1 MRVLITTSGFAVER
15 STALATLR
23 DAGVEVVVN
32 PMGRRLTEAEARN
45 LMAEIDPVGLIAGLE
60 PITPSVLAAAASLRV
75 VSRCGAGVD
84 NVDLEAARARR
95 IQVRNTPEAP
105 GAAVAELTMGLMLA
119 VLRRICEGDREVRA
133 GRWPSVPGAHL
144 GARTVGL
151 IGFGR
156 IGRRVATLLAPFGCE
171 ILASDPAMDAD
182 AARDL
187 GVAVHSLGDL
197 NDRAD
202 VVSLHMPLTSDT
214 RHLVDAAFIG
224 RLPAGAA
231 VINTAR
237 GGLVDEPALLA
248 ALDAGHV
255 AGAALD
261 VFEEEPYR
269 GPLSGHPA
277 VVLSPH
283 AGSRARE
290 VRGAMEAEAAD
301 NLLQA
306 LRDVGVL

>member
-1 MRVLITTSGFAVER
+1 MLITTSGFAVER
-15 STALATLR
+15 NASLMSLR
-23 DAGVEVVVN
+23 EAGAEIVVN
-32 PMGRRLTEAEARN
+32 PMGRRLTEAEARD
-45 LMAEIDPVGLIAGLE
+45 LMAEMDPVGLIAGLE
-60 PITPSVLAAAASLRV
+60 PITPSVLAAAPSLKV

-84 NVDLEAARARR
+84 NVDLEAAAAQRV
-95 IQVRNTPEAP
+95 QVRNTPEAP
-105 GAAVAELTMGLMLA
+105 GAAVAELTVGLMLA

-171 ILASDPAMDAD
+171 ILASDPAMDVD
-182 AARDL
+182 AARNL
-187 GVAVHSLGDL
+187 GVTIMSMGDL
-197 NDRAD
+197 NGRAD
-202 VVSLHMPLTSDT
+202 VVSLHMPLTPDT
-214 RHLVDAAFIG
+214 RHLVDAAFIA
-224 RLPAGAA
+224 RLPAGAV

-248 ALDAGHV
+248 ALDTGHLS
-255 AGAALD
+255 GAALD

-269 GPLSGHPA
+269 GPLSNHPA

-301 NLLQA
+301 NLLHA
-306 LRDVGVL
+306 LRDVGLL